1 MTTPRLDYPSMLQ
14 SAVRGV
20 IRSALEEVAELGLPG
35 EHHFFIQIRSDH
47 PGVSLPSFLRQRYPE
62 EMTIALQHQFW
73 GLMVDEEAFSVTL
86 AFEGSRH
93 SVTVPFDAVVA
104 FADPVAEF
112 TLQLKP
118 ILPMEAEGEAGADE
132 TEAPDAADDSE
143 TGGEGARVV
152 DFESFRKR

>member
-1 MTTPRLDYPSMLQ
+1 MTTRRLDYPSMLQ

-47 PGVSLPSFLRQRYPE
+47 PGVSLPSFLRERYPE

-93 SVTVPFDAVVA
+93 SVTVPFEAVVA
-104 FADPVAEF
+104 FADPAAEF

-118 ILPMEAEGEAGADE
+118 IVPVQEEAPEAEAGAEEAEDE
-132 TEAPDAADDSE
+132 GESE
-143 TGGEGARVV
+143 GEGARVV

>member
-1 MTTPRLDYPSMLQ
+1 RT
-14 SAVRGV
+14 
-20 IRSALEEVAELGLPG
+20 
-35 EHHFFIQIRSDH
+35 DH
-47 PGVSLPSFLRQRYPE
+47 PGVSLPTFLRERYPE

-93 SVTVPFDAVVA
+93 SVTVPFEAVVA

-118 ILPMEAEGEAGADE
+118 ILPAEEEPLAAQEAEPE
-132 TEAPDAADDSE
+132 DAAGEDAAEGDGGE
-143 TGGEGARVV
+143 GEGARVV
-152 DFESFRKR
+152 DFEAFRKR

>member
-1 MTTPRLDYPSMLQ
+1 MLQ
-14 SAVRGV
+14 AAVRGV

-35 EHHFFIQIRSDH
+35 EHHFFIQIRTDH
-47 PGVSLPSFLRQRYPE
+47 PDVSLPAFLRQRYPE

-93 SVTVPFDAVVA
+93 SVTVPFEAVIA
-104 FADPVAEF
+104 FADPAAEF

-118 ILPMEAEGEAGADE
+118 ILPSVEEPPAAEEA
-132 TEAPDAADDSE
+132 APEDAEEKGSVE
-143 TGGEGARVV
+143 GEGARVV